1 MRFESLNLIAFGPF
15 SARPLELAPGMNVVY
30 GPNEAGKS
38 ALHAAAYA
46 GLCGTRRGRGL
57 SREEKAFR
65 DQHRPWDG
73 SEWAVGAVIVLAD
86 GRRIDL
92 RHDLDGKVGSRAIDL
107 GLGTDV
113 SGEIVFEGALDGSRW
128 LGLDRRTFLATACVR
143 QADVLGVIEHPELLA
158 EHLQRAAASAGG
170 DATAAAALELID
182 RFLRERV
189 GQDRASSTRPLRR
202 ALEARDEARK
212 RLAAAREAHTEYR
225 RAAARSEALEQ
236 AERVARAELMAWE
249 AAAAR
254 RRAMEAG
261 RRLGRVEEIL
271 ARVPERPEFDLA
283 AGEHLARRAQAVLKR
298 WLERP
303 EVPVLAGPSAAE
315 MEAELAALPEAPQGD
330 LDPDPAVIA
339 ARDEW
344 IAARGVIAAHERA
357 RPPEPPAPSTE
368 HPEHVLRDLARELG
382 GPEPEA
388 DPELLARRAEAS
400 RRVEASQG
408 SPFELALIAAL
419 LAVLVAGLAGA
430 VLVRPALVLAALLV
444 DVVLGSVVWL
454 RHLQERN
461 AALTA
466 LNQADAALGGAGLAA
481 RRRQQAAE
489 RAAALGL
496 PAHPERLLALAD
508 EAGLASAARARKESW
523 ERRAVELDHQLRRA
537 EHELWTALAGRGQ
550 GWLGSVEASLDAY
563 LRGCQERKARAELAA
578 RRRTLEA
585 QLAMRRTLEARI
597 AEELASR
604 RRAVEELASVAAEI
618 GLRAEGEEALAVAV
632 EDWLDRRLE
641 AVREHQRR
649 LQEWGELETLLA
661 GATVDQLR
669 AEAGRRQAEAQRL
682 ETAVDGS
689 RLAAVLAQQV
699 DLEAE
704 LQLRR
709 RRAAAAAEE
718 VAAARG
724 SLRLLAAQ
732 VPDLSAAEEALE
744 EAEAELRRVQELER
758 VLSLTRD
765 FLRRAQDRVHR
776 DVAPVLTRTLRD
788 WLPQVTAGRYTDALV
803 NPSTLE
809 VRVCGPRREWREAHL
824 LSQGTREQIYLL
836 LRLALIERLTRPG
849 ESCPLLLDEVTV
861 HSDTGRTEA
870 LLDLLHRISGTHQV
884 LLFTQEDRVQEW
896 AQRALR
902 APQDR
907 LVVLEGAAALT

>member
-1 MRFESLNLIAFGPF
+1 
-15 SARPLELAPGMNVVY
+15 
-30 GPNEAGKS
+30 
-38 ALHAAAYA
+38 
-46 GLCGTRRGRGL
+46 
-57 SREEKAFR
+57 
-65 DQHRPWDG
+65 
-73 SEWAVGAVIVLAD
+73 
-86 GRRIDL
+86 
-92 RHDLDGKVGSRAIDL
+92 
-107 GLGTDV
+107 
-113 SGEIVFEGALDGSRW
+113 
-128 LGLDRRTFLATACVR
+128 
-143 QADVLGVIEHPELLA
+143 
-158 EHLQRAAASAGG
+158 
-170 DATAAAALELID
+170 
-182 RFLRERV
+182 
-189 GQDRASSTRPLRR
+189 
-202 ALEARDEARK
+202 
-212 RLAAAREAHTEYR
+212 
-225 RAAARSEALEQ
+225 
-236 AERVARAELMAWE
+236 
-249 AAAAR
+249 
-254 RRAMEAG
+254 
-261 RRLGRVEEIL
+261 
-271 ARVPERPEFDLA
+271 
-283 AGEHLARRAQAVLKR
+283 
-298 WLERP
+298 
-303 EVPVLAGPSAAE
+303 
-315 MEAELAALPEAPQGD
+315 
-330 LDPDPAVIA
+330 
-339 ARDEW
+339 
-344 IAARGVIAAHERA
+344 
-357 RPPEPPAPSTE
+357 
-368 HPEHVLRDLARELG
+368 
-382 GPEPEA
+382 
-388 DPELLARRAEAS
+388 
-400 RRVEASQG
+400 
-408 SPFELALIAAL
+408 
-419 LAVLVAGLAGA
+419 
-430 VLVRPALVLAALLV
+430 
-444 DVVLGSVVWL
+444 
-454 RHLQERN
+454 
-461 AALTA
+461 
-466 LNQADAALGGAGLAA
+466 
-481 RRRQQAAE
+481 
-489 RAAALGL
+489 
-496 PAHPERLLALAD
+496 
-508 EAGLASAARARKESW
+508 
-523 ERRAVELDHQLRRA
+523 
-537 EHELWTALAGRGQ
+537 
-550 GWLGSVEASLDAY
+550 
-563 LRGCQERKARAELAA
+563 ERKARAELAA

-641 AVREHQRR
+641 AVGEHQRR

>member
-1 MRFESLNLIAFGPF
+1 VRFESLRLIAFGPF
-15 SARPLELAPGMNVVY
+15 CDRPLELAPGMNVIF

-65 DQHRPWDG
+65 DQHRPWEG
-73 SEWAVGAVIVLAD
+73 SEWTVGAVIVLAD
-86 GRRIDL
+86 GRRIEL
-92 RHDLDGKVGSRAIDL
+92 HHDLDGKVRSRAIDL
-107 GLGTDV
+107 ELGTDV
-113 SGEIVFEGALDGSRW
+113 SGEIVFEGGIDGSRW

-143 QADVLGVIEHPELLA
+143 QADVLGVTEHPELLA

-182 RFLRERV
+182 RCLREQV
-189 GQDRASSTRPLRR
+189 GQDRASSTRPLRKAIEAR
-202 ALEARDEARK
+202 EEAERHLEAAR
-212 RLAAAREAHTEYR
+212 RAHAEYR
-225 RAAARSEALEQ
+225 QAVARVEELE
-236 AERVARAELMAWE
+236 RAELAARTELMVWE

-254 RRAMEAG
+254 RRAEEAG
-261 RRLGRVEEIL
+261 RRLARAEEIL
-271 ARVPERPEFDLA
+271 ARVPERPEMDLA

-303 EVPVLAGPSAAE
+303 EVPTLTGPSAEE
-315 MEAELAALPEAPQGD
+315 MEAELATLPEAPEGD

-339 ARDEW
+339 ARDGW
-344 IAARGVIAAHERA
+344 IAARGALAAHGRD
-357 RPPEPPAPSTE
+357 RPPEPVPPPTE
-368 HPEHVLRDLARELG
+368 HPELVLRDLARELG
-382 GPEPEA
+382 GPEPEP

-496 PAHPERLLALAD
+496 PADPERLLALAD

-641 AVREHQRR
+641 AVGEHQRR